1 MQALL
6 NVTKA
11 EYDEHLAASNL
22 TIQHTVADA
31 VDGLIPERVTD
42 IVVEEEEEEGG
53 RSWPNSNMR
62 HSQVVYLASMRS
74 IMIRY
79 KITLKDPTLAIETVR
94 AKLQQAAREGVMDS
108 ALRIYAARFGATN
121 FLQRES
127 FGEPQ
132 VTATTVDRTSSRE
145 LTGVQVALLVVGI
158 LLGLVALALMLYFV
172 HHQVHGESTL
182 SDRTGVQ
189 DQVIV

>member
-1 MQALL
+1 M

-31 VDGLIPERVTD
+31 VDGIVPERVTD

-53 RSWPNSNMR
+53 RSWPYSNMR
-62 HSQVVYLASMRS
+62 HSQVMLLVSMPS

-79 KITLKDPTLAIETVR
+79 KITLKDPTVAIETVR
-94 AKLQQAAREGVMDS
+94 AQLQQAAREGVMDRS
-108 ALRIYAARFGATN
+108 LRIYAAQFGATN

-132 VTATTVDRTSSRE
+132 VTAASTLDRTSSRE

-158 LLGLVALALMLYFV
+158 LLGLAALALMLYFV
-172 HHQVHGESTL
+172 HHQVHGEST
-182 SDRTGVQ
+182 RTDCVGVQ
-189 DQVIV
+189 DRV